1 MHPELLIARF
11 GELWLKGANRSQFTV
26 RLTRNVKGALAAAGV
41 HGAKLRVDEARLF
54 VEPATPDDVPAAF
67 AVLRETPG
75 IANVSACVRVEK
87 RLEALAT
94 TAAALARATWTE
106 APTTWVCRARRID
119 KAFPQNAPLIE
130 RTVAEQVGL
139 AIGDAWKVDL
149 RAPKRMLY
157 VEVLREMACVAAWNE
172 DGIGGLPVGTA
183 GRTLLLLSGGLDS
196 PVAGYLAQK
205 RGCELEAVYFHSPPF
220 IAEAAREKVTALA
233 RILGT
238 RQGGLAL
245 HVVHFTEIQEA
256 IHTSCDPKLTVILY
270 RRFMYRIAD
279 ALAERRGALALC
291 TGENLGQVAS
301 QTLENLSLVDR
312 LGARM
317 TLRPLMAFDK
327 HETVAIAHRI
337 GTYETSIL
345 PAEDCCTLFVPR
357 HPAVRAPLSFVEH
370 QESKLDVAG
379 LVERALQ
386 RTETVRT

>member
-1 MHPELLIARF
+1 MNPDLLIARF
-11 GELWLKGANRSQFTV
+11 GELWLKGANRTQFTQ
-26 RLTRNVKGALAAAGV
+26 RLTRNVKGALTAAGV
-41 HGAKLRVDEARLF
+41 RGARVRVDEARLF
-54 VEPATPDDVPAAF
+54 VEPASPDDVPAAF
-67 AVLRETPG
+67 VVLRETPG

-87 RLEALAT
+87 RLETLAEVG
-94 TAAALARATWTE
+94 AALARRTWTE

-119 KAFPQNAPLIE
+119 KHFPQNAPLIE

-139 AIGDAWKVDL
+139 AIGVAWKVDL
-149 RAPKRMLY
+149 RTPKRTLF
-157 VEVLREMACVAAWNE
+157 VEVLRDMACVSAWNE

-183 GRTLLLLSGGLDS
+183 GRALLLLSGGLDS

-220 IAEAAREKVTALA
+220 IAEASRDKVTALA
-233 RILGT
+233 RTLGG
-238 RQGGLAL
+238 RQGGLTL

-270 RRFMYRIAD
+270 RRFMYRIAT
-279 ALAERRGALALC
+279 ALAHRRGALALC

-301 QTLENLSLVDR
+301 QTLENLTLVDR
-312 LGARM
+312 IGDLM

-370 QESKLDVAG
+370 QETKLDVQG
-379 LVERALQ
+379 LVDRALS
-386 RTETVRT
+386 RTESVRP